1 MNKIK
6 QWLDAVMT
14 GNANVGKPMQ
24 DTDVVLSYGGA
35 QVTVADILALCTTPQ
50 QSLIVPPKP
59 NTWWTHYNGQRYNV
73 LMILNEY
80 STKEEYPPIVAYQ
93 GVNGKVWGRP
103 VADWHRSMTPEG
115 K

>member
-50 QSLIVPPKP
+50 QSPL
-59 NTWWTHYNGQRYNV
+59 
-73 LMILNEY
+73 
-80 STKEEYPPIVAYQ
+80 S
-93 GVNGKVWGRP
+93 
-103 VADWHRSMTPEG
+103 HRSRTHG
-115 K
+115 GRTTTASATTC